1 MGSCCGET
9 CAVQAGRELLVSPS
23 SVDREA
29 SASGGGNTHRKSRAP
44 TQARKA
50 GSGDLHYPYRKP
62 TQVGWLSKLRW
73 TSDPGLRNSAIYSR
87 TFGRREPRAGD
98 RPCDASWCEGHK
110 PGPGDW
116 ITEPQV
122 PAEAVRRRIG
132 ADACPVL
139 EG

>member
-1 MGSCCGET
+1 MGNCGGET
-9 CAVQAGRELLVSPS
+9 CAVQAGREAWVNPRAA
-23 SVDREA
+23 DREA
-29 SASGGGNTHRKSRAP
+29 SASGGFTAHHKRRAP
-44 TQARKA
+44 MQSRKA
-50 GSGDLHYPYRKP
+50 GSGDDRYPYRKP

-98 RPCDASWCEGHK
+98 RVNRVSWCEGHK

-122 PAEAVRRRIG
+122 PAEGVSRRIG

>member
-1 MGSCCGET
+1 MGNCGGET
-9 CAVQAGRELLVSPS
+9 CAVQAGREALVNPS
-23 SVDREA
+23 AVDREA
-29 SASGGGNTHRKSRAP
+29 SASGGFTAHREGRAP
-44 TQARKA
+44 MQSRKA
-50 GSGDLHYPYRKP
+50 GSGDDGYPYRKP

-98 RPCDASWCEGHK
+98 PLDAASWCEGHK

-122 PAEAVRRRIG
+122 PAEVVRRRIG

>member
-1 MGSCCGET
+1 MGNCGGET
-9 CAVQAGRELLVSPS
+9 CAVQAGREAWVNPRA
-23 SVDREA
+23 VDREA
-29 SASGGGNTHRKSRAP
+29 SASGGFTAHRKRRAP
-44 TQARKA
+44 RQSRKA
-50 GSGDLHYPYRKP
+50 GSGESGYPYRKP

-98 RPCDASWCEGHK
+98 PPGAVSWCEGHK

-122 PAEAVRRRIG
+122 PAEGVSRRIG

>member
-1 MGSCCGET
+1 MGNCRGET
-9 CAVQAGRELLVSPS
+9 CAVQAGREARVSPR
-23 SVDREA
+23 VDDREV
-29 SASGGGNTHRKSRAP
+29 SASGGGNTHREGRAP
-44 TQARKA
+44 MQSRKA
-50 GSGDLHYPYRKP
+50 GSGDSAYPYRKP

-98 RPCDASWCEGHK
+98 RSSSVSAREGHK

-122 PAEAVRRRIG
+122 PAEVVRRRIG

>member
-1 MGSCCGET
+1 MGNCRGET
-9 CAVQAGRELLVSPS
+9 CAVQAGREARVNPRAA
-23 SVDREA
+23 DREA
-29 SASGGGNTHRKSRAP
+29 SASGGLTTHRKGRAP
-44 TQARKA
+44 RQSRKA
-50 GSGDLHYPYRKP
+50 GSGDSGYPYRKP

-73 TSDPGLRNSAIYSR
+73 TSDPWSRNSAIYSR

-98 RPCDASWCEGHK
+98 PLDGASAPEGHK
-110 PGPGDW
+110 RGPGDW

-122 PAEAVRRRIG
+122 PAEVVRRRIG

>member
-1 MGSCCGET
+1 MGNCGGET
-9 CAVQAGRELLVSPS
+9 CAVQAGREAWVNPRA
-23 SVDREA
+23 VDREA
-29 SASGGGNTHRKSRAP
+29 RASGGFTAHRKRRAP
-44 TQARKA
+44 MQSRKA
-50 GSGDLHYPYRKP
+50 GSGERGYPYRKP

-98 RPCDASWCEGHK
+98 PPSAASEREGHK

-122 PAEAVRRRIG
+122 PAEGVSRRIG

>member
-1 MGSCCGET
+1 MGNCRGET
-9 CAVQAGRELLVSPS
+9 CAVQAGREALVSPS
-23 SVDREA
+23 AVDREA
-29 SASGGGNTHRKSRAP
+29 SASGGLTTHRKGRAP
-44 TQARKA
+44 RQSRKA
-50 GSGDLHYPYRKP
+50 GSGDDCYPYRKP

-98 RPCDASWCEGHK
+98 RVDRVSWCEGHK

-122 PAEAVRRRIG
+122 PAEVVRRRIG

>member
-1 MGSCCGET
+1 MGNCRGET
-9 CAVQAGRELLVSPS
+9 CAVQAGREALVNPS
-23 SVDREA
+23 AVDREA
-29 SASGGGNTHRKSRAP
+29 SASGGFTAHREGRAP
-44 TQARKA
+44 MQSRKA
-50 GSGDLHYPYRKP
+50 GSGDDSYPYRKP

-73 TSDPGLRNSAIYSR
+73 TSDPWLRNSAIYSR
-87 TFGRREPRAGD
+87 TFGIREPHAGD
-98 RPCDASWCEGHK
+98 HLYGASVREGHK

-122 PAEAVRRRIG
+122 PAEVVRRRIG